1 MIAINGVVQLAA
13 LEIGLEHVLDAAS
26 TMLVFVRARTPRKYE
41 TGSYKGGKAASS
53 KSESI

>member
-1 MIAINGVVQLAA
+1 VIAINGVVQLAA